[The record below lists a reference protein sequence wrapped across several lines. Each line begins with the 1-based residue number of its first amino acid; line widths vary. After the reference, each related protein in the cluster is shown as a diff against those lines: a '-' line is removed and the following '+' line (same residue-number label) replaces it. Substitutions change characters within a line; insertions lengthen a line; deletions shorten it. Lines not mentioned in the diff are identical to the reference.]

1 MDSVLD
7 LFLGD
12 RVYDENGKLIKRDF
26 GVKNILAIAVVVFV
40 GYSLMG
46 KSFSVPTLSG
56 KKKGKKMKGGS
67 EGSRSG
73 GNSRQGQRLPAP
85 KVKSSD
91 SEQLKNMA
99 YFVLA
104 GMFCILMYFAIFE
117 FDLNLL
123 QKFEWVA
130 GILAL
135 CGFGLFIIKVAS
147 KHGRS

>member
-26 GVKNILAIAVVVFV
+26 GIKNILAIAVVVFL

-46 KSFSVPTLSG
+46 KSFSFPNLSG
-56 KKKGKKMKGGS
+56 KKKGKKMKGG
-67 EGSRSG
+67 GSKE
-73 GNSRQGQRLPAP
+73 NSRQGQRLPVP

-99 YFVLA
+99 YSVLA
-104 GMFCILMYFAIFE
+104 IVYCILIYFLIFK
-117 FDLNLL
+117 FDFNLL
-123 QKFEWVA
+123 EKLGWGV
-130 GILAL
+130 GISVL
-135 CGFGLFIIKVAS
+135 CGFGLFIIWLSS
-147 KHGRS
+147 KSGRG